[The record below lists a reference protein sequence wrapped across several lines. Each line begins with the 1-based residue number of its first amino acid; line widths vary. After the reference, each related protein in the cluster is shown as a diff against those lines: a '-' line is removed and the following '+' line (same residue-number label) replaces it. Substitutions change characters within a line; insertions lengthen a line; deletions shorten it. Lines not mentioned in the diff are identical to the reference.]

1 MGNIESSCLI
11 HGLADVHGFNR
22 REDIRIRVDQV
33 SQAREN
39 GRTILGGY
47 GGPSRMNESFL
58 PGRYG
63 TIYILGRS
71 AGHARQ
77 QLAGA
82 GIQHFK
88 SFAMGGILP
97 TTTHE
102 QLMRLG

>member
-1 MGNIESSCLI
+1 MGNIESGCLI

-22 REDIRIRVDQV
+22 RKDIRICVDQV

-39 GRTILGGY
+39 GRTILCGHS
-47 GGPSRMNESFL
+47 GPSRMNESLL

-63 TIYILGRS
+63 TIHILSRS
-71 AGHARQ
+71 AGHVRQ
-77 QLAGA
+77 QLASA

-97 TTTHE
+97 TATYE